1 MNTRADDLHIDTNL
15 FSALGHAQDDQE
27 RFMNACMQF
36 AERNYDYVQTWF
48 VREFQFLSDQDS
60 NDAMHEF
67 FVTLSFRLMGESPQ
81 AKLHEFKNAGHTGK
95 LCFHLYLKAIARN
108 AARDFIRKQR
118 RLNTREVVVSQEIME
133 GKIISCMEQVVLGES
148 EEMLSDIRSQAGIKD
163 RDWNVFIS
171 SLEYSAAEVAERR
184 GLTLTAIY
192 AINCRVRKKLLEIQS
207 QIQENY
213 GSIGRLII
221 SDADQLSCA
230 TFHPDST

>member
-1 MNTRADDLHIDTNL
+1 MNSRADFLHIDTNL

-27 RFMNACMQF
+27 RFMTACMQF
-36 AERNYDYVQTWF
+36 AERNYESVQKWF

-118 RLNTREVVVSQEIME
+118 RINAREVVVSTEIME
-133 GKIISCMEQVVLGES
+133 GKIVSLMEQVVLDES
-148 EEMLSDIRSQAGIKD
+148 AEMLRDIRIQAGIND

-171 SLEYSAAEVAERR
+171 SLEYSAAKVAERS
-184 GLTLTAIY
+184 GLTPTAIY
-192 AINCRVRKKLLEIQS
+192 AINCRVRKKLQEIQS
-207 QIQENY
+207 QIQEKY
-213 GSIGRLII
+213 GPIGRLII

-230 TFHPDST
+230 RIHPDST